1 MKNLLHNIQ
10 ILAMLALTMIGI
22 QSCSDE
28 LHDVGD
34 VQVSFTAMLPTDTRT
49 RSFGKAEQVNTLV
62 VGIFKKGVAD
72 MHTNSGGSWNY
83 YEIDRQSFPING
95 TSVNVQLTLA
105 QEQTYSFVFW
115 AYYYDGNQNIY
126 NIDDLTAI
134 VMNALPDPITFAQ
147 AEAADAFFAT
157 MEDITITG
165 DCSYPVEL
173 IRPLAQ
179 INVGTTGK
187 TMQASF
193 TAKAAPDT
201 FHPFTNTVSGVTDYT
216 WNFSETTTETFS
228 VKYNDDN
235 ETVYNYLAMGYLF
248 APTTATKISA
258 ELTLTDGDA
267 SKTVQFP
274 QVEIEA
280 NQRSNIAGNFTQQQ
294 EN

>member
-1 MKNLLHNIQ
+1 
-10 ILAMLALTMIGI
+10 MLALTMIGI

-34 VQVSFTAMLPTDTRT
+34 VQVSFTATLPTDTRT

-72 MHTNSGGSWNY
+72 VHTNSGGSWNY

-115 AYYYDGNQNIY
+115 AYDNNQNIY

-134 VMNALPDPITFAQ
+134 EMNTLPNPITFSE

-173 IRPLAQ
+173 VRPLAQ
-179 INVGTTGK
+179 INVGTTG
-187 TMQASF
+187 TPMQSTF
-193 TAKAAPDT
+193 TAKAVPNT
-201 FHPFTNTVSGVTDYT
+201 FYPFTKSVSGATNYT
-216 WNFSETTTETFS
+216 WDFSETTTETFS
-228 VKYNDDN
+228 VDGT
-235 ETVYNYLAMGYLF
+235 EYNYLAMGYVL
-248 APTTATKISA
+248 APTTATNISA
-258 ELTLTDGDA
+258 KLTLTDGNN
-267 SKTVQFP
+267 SKTVEFP

-280 NQRSNIAGNFTQQQ
+280 NQRSNIAGDFTVT
-294 EN
+294 E

>member
-10 ILAMLALTMIGI
+10 ILAMLALTMVGI

-34 VQVSFTAMLPTDTRT
+34 VQVNFTATLPTDTRT
-49 RSFGKAEQVNTLV
+49 RAFGKAEQVNTLV
-62 VGIFKKGVAD
+62 VGIFKKGIAD
-72 MHTNSGGSWNY
+72 VHTNSGGSWSY
-83 YEIDRQSFPING
+83 HEIDRKEFPING
-95 TSVNVQLTLA
+95 TSVDVQLTLA

-115 AYYYDGNQNIY
+115 AYDGNQSIY

-134 VMNALPDPITFAQ
+134 EMNALPNPITFTQ
-147 AEAADAFFAT
+147 VEAADAFFAT

-173 IRPLAQ
+173 VRPLAQ
-179 INVGTTGK
+179 INVGTTG
-187 TMQASF
+187 TPMQAVF
-193 TAKAAPDT
+193 KANDVPDT
-201 FHPFTNTVSGVTDYT
+201 FYPFTNTVSGASDYT

-228 VKYNDDN
+228 ADGT
-235 ETVYNYLAMGYLF
+235 EYNYLAMGYVF

-258 ELTLTDGDA
+258 ELTLKDGNA
-267 SKTVQFP
+267 NKTVEFP

-280 NQRSNIAGNFTQQQ
+280 NQRSNIAGNFTPT
-294 EN
+294 E

>member
-34 VQVSFTAMLPTDTRT
+34 VQVSFTATLPTDTRT

-72 MHTNSGGSWNY
+72 VHNNSGGSWSY

-95 TSVNVQLTLA
+95 TSVDVQLTLA

-115 AYYYDGNQNIY
+115 ACDGNQNIY

-134 VMNALPDPITFAQ
+134 VMNALPNSITFAQ

-173 IRPLAQ
+173 VRPLAQ
-179 INVGTTGK
+179 INVGTTG
-187 TMQASF
+187 TPMQATF
-193 TAKAAPDT
+193 TANGTPKT
-201 FHPFTNTVSGVTDYT
+201 FHPFTNTVSGAAEFA
-216 WNFSETTTETFS
+216 WNFRETTTETFS
-228 VKYNDDN
+228 VDGT
-235 ETVYNYLAMGYLF
+235 EYNYLAMGYVF
-248 APTTATKISA
+248 APTTATNISA
-258 ELTLTDGDA
+258 KLTLTDGNN
-267 SKTVQFP
+267 SKTVEFP

-280 NQRSNIAGNFTQQQ
+280 NQRSNIAGNFTPA
-294 EN
+294 E

>member
-28 LHDVGD
+28 LHGVGD
-34 VQVSFTAMLPTDTRT
+34 VQVSFTATLPTDIRT

-72 MHTNSGGSWNY
+72 VHNNSGGSWNY
-83 YEIDRQSFPING
+83 YEIDRQSFPIND
-95 TSVNVQLTLA
+95 TSIDVQLTLA

-115 AYYYDGNQNIY
+115 ACDGNQNIY
-126 NIDDLTAI
+126 DIDDLTAI
-134 VMNALPDPITFAQ
+134 EMNTLPNPITFSE

-173 IRPLAQ
+173 VRPLAQ
-179 INVGTTGK
+179 INVGTTG
-187 TMQASF
+187 TPMQATF
-193 TAKAAPDT
+193 TASGAPKT
-201 FHPFTNTVSGVTDYT
+201 FHPFTNTVSGAAEFS
-216 WNFSETTTETFS
+216 WNINETTTETFS
-228 VKYNDDN
+228 ADGT
-235 ETVYNYLAMGYLF
+235 EYNYLAMGYVF
-248 APTTATKISA
+248 APTTATNISA
-258 ELTLTDGDA
+258 KLTLTDGNN
-267 SKTVQFP
+267 SKMVEFP

-280 NQRSNIAGNFTQQQ
+280 NQRSNIAGNFTPT
-294 EN
+294 E